1 MKAKISTDLNRRKK
15 TTKGVTA
22 LDDLEKMCTLHYK
35 YVKSYAL
42 SLCLNETLAEDITQE
57 TFYNAIKKIDTFK
70 NDCKIETWLC
80 SIARNIFLNSKRKRQ
95 TDNVLDYSDI
105 IADITPEE
113 NIIDNESVKRI
124 LSEAVKLETPYKEVF
139 YMKTL
144 GDMPYSTIAD
154 VFEKSE
160 NWARVTYFRAKK
172 QIEERMS
179 EDE

>member
-1 MKAKISTDLNRRKK
+1 M
-15 TTKGVTA
+15 TA
-22 LDDLEKMCTLHYK
+22 LDDLEKMCNLHYK

-80 SIARNIFLNSKRKRQ
+80 SIARNIFLNSKRNKQ
-95 TDNVLDYSDI
+95 MENISDYPNLV
-105 IADITPEE
+105 ADSNIEE
-113 NIIDNESVKRI
+113 NAIKNDYVKRI
-124 LSEAVKLETPYKEVF
+124 LTEAVKLETPYKEVF

-154 VFEKSE
+154 VFSKTE

-172 QIEERMS
+172 QIEERVS

>member
-1 MKAKISTDLNRRKK
+1 M
-15 TTKGVTA
+15 A
-22 LDDLEKMCTLHYK
+22 LDDLEKICNQHYK

-42 SLCLNETLAEDITQE
+42 SLCLNEAMAEDITQE

-80 SIARNIFLNSKRKRQ
+80 SIARNIFLNSKRKKQ
-95 TDNVLDYSDI
+95 TENISDYPNLVAENSL
-105 IADITPEE
+105 EE
-113 NIIDNESVKRI
+113 NVIKNENIKRI
-124 LSEAVKLETPYKEVF
+124 LTEAVKLDTPYKEVF

-154 VFEKSE
+154 VFEKTE

-179 EDE
+179 EVE

>member
-1 MKAKISTDLNRRKK
+1 MK
-15 TTKGVTA
+15 GGTA
-22 LDDLEKMCTLHYK
+22 LDDLDKICNLHYK

-42 SLCLNETLAEDITQE
+42 SLCLNEAMAEDITQE

-80 SIARNIFLNSKRKRQ
+80 SIARNIFLNSKRKKQ
-95 TDNVLDYSDI
+95 TENISDYPNLV
-105 IADITPEE
+105 AENNLEE
-113 NIIDNESVKRI
+113 NVIKNENIKII
-124 LSEAVKLETPYKEVF
+124 LTEAVKLDTPYKEVF

-154 VFEKSE
+154 VFEKTE

-179 EDE
+179 EVE